1 MFIICIVAVT
11 FFFMVLG
18 CSSFI
23 IDFQSFLYSKDTLQI
38 ILPFQ
43 LLFNFL

>member
-1 MFIICIVAVT
+1 MFIIYSVVVI

-18 CSSFI
+18 YSSFI

-38 ILPFQ
+38 ILPFSIA
-43 LLFNFL
+43 F